1 MKKDRLKP
9 YVYKV
14 EGAVNFAFYDILHG
28 QFYQFTPDGT
38 IVELR
43 KYLLE
48 EGLIFETEG
57 IVPNKLIMLE
67 LWDIQHK
74 INIRVLQIRLNGVG
88 EDNCWNRLKK
98 EVKKQ
103 YMKKEILKKII
114 SEFEYIPLH
123 KIEIEAEE
131 NDREKI
137 EMILNEFKFKVME
150 LNIKNRLDKKDLDN
164 YKEICSAR
172 DIEFSNPVKKNVK
185 ELKIEIINFLYT
197 EFYNPCL
204 GHQIAIDTGGEIKC
218 CLWSDDVLGNIV
230 SDNLKDMIVSGTF
243 DNYWEISKEK
253 IDSCKDCELRF
264 ACDDCRVFALVDSGR
279 LESKPS
285 YCNYDPYTGQGSL

>member
-164 YKEICSAR
+164 YKEICSA
-172 DIEFSNPVKKNVK
+172 S
-185 ELKIEIINFLYT
+185 LSL
-197 EFYNPCL
+197 
-204 GHQIAIDTGGEIKC
+204 
-218 CLWSDDVLGNIV
+218 
-230 SDNLKDMIVSGTF
+230 
-243 DNYWEISKEK
+243 
-253 IDSCKDCELRF
+253 LR
-264 ACDDCRVFALVDSGR
+264 S
-279 LESKPS
+279 
-285 YCNYDPYTGQGSL
+285 T